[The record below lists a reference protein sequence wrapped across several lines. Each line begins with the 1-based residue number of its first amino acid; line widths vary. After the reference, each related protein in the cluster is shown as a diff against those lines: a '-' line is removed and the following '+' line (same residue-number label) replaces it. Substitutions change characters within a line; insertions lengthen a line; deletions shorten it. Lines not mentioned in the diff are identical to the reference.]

1 MRILGIDPGL
11 ATVGFAIIEN
21 KKILDLGAIIT
32 SKKEQ
37 LANRLYE
44 IWQETEN
51 IIQKHK
57 PQKIA
62 VEKLVFVQNVTS
74 GIAVSH
80 ARGII
85 LALAA
90 KYNLILEEIFPKDV
104 KMRICG
110 FGNAPKIQVQNM
122 TTKVFNLKEIPK
134 PDDIADAL
142 AIAFASS

>member
-1 MRILGIDPGL
+1 VRILGIDPGL

-122 TTKVFNLKEIPK
+122 TTKVFDLKEIPK